1 MLVPA
6 DTPLTT
12 PVDETVATPVFE
24 LDQGVTAAAVPEPV
38 SAVVAPTQTVNVPVI
53 VGFAL
58 IVTVCVTLHP
68 TLLV

>member
-1 MLVPA
+1 MLLVPA

-38 SAVVAPTQTVNVPVI
+38 NDVETPTQALNVPEM
-53 VGFAL
+53 VGLAL
-58 IVTVCVTLHP
+58 MVTA
-68 TLLV
+68 